1 MEVKKAKGIAAKLL
15 SYKMYTCKEVYQK
28 LIQKGVSEEVAELTV
43 SEFCSAGILDDA
55 EYARMY
61 IHDAVCITM
70 KGLYR
75 IKQELIKK
83 GIAASVVERAV
94 DETEVDASAQL
105 YEYAQLKFGNKVFLD
120 WKEVEKAKA
129 HLVRRGFGIS
139 DINKCFE
146 KLGIKVTRGEAYE

>member
-1 MEVKKAKGIAAKLL
+1 MSFVLWGFL
-15 SYKMYTCKEVYQK
+15 
-28 LIQKGVSEEVAELTV
+28 
-43 SEFCSAGILDDA
+43 
-55 EYARMY
+55 
-61 IHDAVCITM
+61 

-83 GIAASVVERAV
+83 GIAASIVERAV
-94 DETEVDASAQL
+94 AETEVDASAQL
-105 YEYAQLKFGNKVFLD
+105 CEYAELKFGNKVFLD

-146 KLGIKVTRGEAYE
+146 KLGIKVTRGDVYE